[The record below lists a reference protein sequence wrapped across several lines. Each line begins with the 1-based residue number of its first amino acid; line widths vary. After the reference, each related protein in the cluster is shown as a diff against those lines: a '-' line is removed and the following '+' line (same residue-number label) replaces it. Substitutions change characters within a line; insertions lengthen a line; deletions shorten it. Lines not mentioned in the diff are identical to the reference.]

1 MSLHQPI
8 IPPFLILA
16 IIVAGTLLIPIS
28 ISTLQ
33 QKVYAIQI
41 RTDTEPRS
49 VAMFS
54 SNLAPYNQTSNQIE
68 IMEPSTT
75 SSISEKLSKGITPD
89 GTITPLNTYKIKT

>member
-1 MSLHQPI
+1 
-8 IPPFLILA
+8 
-16 IIVAGTLLIPIS
+16 LLIPIS

-75 SSISEKLSKGITPD
+75 SSIPEKLSKGITPD

>member
-1 MSLHQPI
+1 MIENVTPSANNSSFPNI
-8 IPPFLILA
+8 
-16 IIVAGTLLIPIS
+16 GNYSGRDTLD
-28 ISTLQ
+28 STLQ

-75 SSISEKLSKGITPD
+75 SSIPEKLSKGITPD